1 MERTHGREASM
12 MYDAIASFN
21 EQLAFKPV
29 ISNAAKLRKARKF
42 LVLGMGGS
50 HLAADLIASVGLPT
64 ELIVHKN
71 YGLPNVDLS
80 DYLVI
85 ASSYSGNTEEVID
98 GLEHALKKKLPV
110 AVTSVGGMLIDLA
123 EKHKLPYVR
132 MPDTGIQPR
141 SALGYSLKSMLALM
155 GLTRELKILTAL
167 SNTLAPKAYE
177 SQGKKLAS
185 HFAGKVP
192 VIYSS
197 TENQAVAYNW
207 KIKLDETGKIPAFY
221 NVLPELNHNEMTGF
235 DVVKKTQKLSEN
247 IQFIFLGDGN
257 DHPQIKKR
265 MAVLEKLYRARGLHV
280 LTAPLKGP
288 SRWERILRSIIL
300 ADWFSYY
307 SAERY
312 GVEAEQVPMV
322 EEFKK
327 LIS

>member
-1 MERTHGREASM
+1 M

-21 EQLAFKPV
+21 KQLGFEPV
-29 ISNAAKLRKARKF
+29 VVNAEKLKRYSKF
-42 LVLGMGGS
+42 LVCGMGGS
-50 HLAADLIASVGLPT
+50 HLAADLIGSLGLPI

-71 YGLPNVDLS
+71 YGLPNINLT
-80 DYLVI
+80 DYLVV

-98 GLEHALKKKLPV
+98 GLEHALKQKLPV
-110 AVTSVGGMLIDLA
+110 AVTSVGGTLMSLA
-123 EKHKLPYVR
+123 QKHGLPYVQ
-132 MPDTGIQPR
+132 MPDDGIQPR

-155 GLTRELKILTAL
+155 GLNNELKVLTKLGGKL
-167 SNTLAPKAYE
+167 SPKAFE
-177 SQGKKLAS
+177 SQGKQFARDC
-185 HFAGKVP
+185 AGKVP

-235 DVVKKTQKLSEN
+235 DVVKSTHKLSAN
-247 IQFIFLGDGN
+247 FQFIFLGDSN

-265 MAVLEKLYRARGLHV
+265 MAVLEKLYRARGLAV
-280 LTAPLKGP
+280 VTVPLKGT
-288 SRWERILRSIIL
+288 SRWERMLGSIIL

-307 SAERY
+307 TAEHY